1 MLFGRKK
8 KQDDPLMQQN
18 APAQGGVIEAPGPVP
33 NIANMMV
40 SSHPGRKFSWNIPVQ
55 IASALSGLVGNPAP
69 RAAIDEQPA
78 TPAQDGATPTED
90 PNNSA
95 HVTVGPVGGNGGL
108 SQITKRDKA
117 DALDQRMRM
126 GGNGPGNSGEF
137 LTATID
143 LFRRERAGH
152 MASFAYASPEFDG
165 DLVRGTELWPKMAR
179 SPGYYL
185 YWDEIKLAENCGDQI
200 VNLLPANLKNFS
212 VIEMGPGEVDIVQK
226 KTHNLL
232 KAFQRV
238 KGPDCLKNYIAMDVD
253 QGYATR
259 AARDTGKAFGVR
271 EDYIVSDFRKFG
283 LRVQTEA
290 TPVMVVFGGTL
301 FNMPKLKDAK
311 PHHILQTYLTYLRD
325 IIGKDG
331 YLIVTQDV
339 NTDEKSLLAA
349 YDDPNGYGR
358 ETARGIMH
366 RISRDLKTRN
376 FSGHDFDC
384 VVRWDRADSRVT
396 INARAKLSKY
406 FEVGDIPFT
415 LQKDQEWSL
424 VNAFKMS
431 AETFKR
437 NAEFAGFEHVGMV
450 SENTNKRIVAHVL
463 RVARLD

>member
-1 MLFGRKK
+1 MLFGKRKK
-8 KQDDPLMQQN
+8 NEEPEMKSTAADAGASDVS
-18 APAQGGVIEAPGPVP
+18 GSVP
-33 NIANMMV
+33 SIANMMV
-40 SSHPGRKFSWNIPVQ
+40 SSHPGRKFNWNVPAQ
-55 IASALSGLVGNPAP
+55 IASALSGFVGNQTP
-69 RAAIDEQPA
+69 RAAVDEQEPQGKA
-78 TPAQDGATPTED
+78 PISASPDDLNA
-90 PNNSA
+90 SA
-95 HVTVGPVGGNGGL
+95 HVTVGNPNGGGL
-108 SQITKRDKA
+108 SQITKRDKS

-126 GGNGPGNSGEF
+126 GGNGPSNSGEF

-152 MASFAYASPEFDG
+152 MASFAYASPEFEG

-185 YWDEIKLAENCGDQI
+185 YWDEIKLAENCGEQI

-212 VIEMGPGEVDIVQK
+212 VIEMGPGDVDIVQK

-238 KGPDCLKNYIAMDVD
+238 KGPGCLKNYIAMDVD

-259 AARDTGKAFGVR
+259 AARETGKTFGVR

-406 FEVGDIPFT
+406 FEVGDVPFT